1 MKIIIYLWAW
11 NILCLAEIYPAVMQ
25 MDFPNGTSTL
35 DRGVGL
41 HPGDTILVETSGGTF
56 SRVLANDLSFP
67 VVAQF
72 NGDYLMIRSPE
83 NAPLAYLCWGEGN
96 PEKNKEAQK
105 AGLWHGSCV
114 DFPGLR
120 KRMGIL
126 RLHRVYF
133 SPLRKEYY
141 FWDNASGL
149 DVSGKSKR
157 EEKRS
162 FRREN
167 IMEAPFYSRS
177 FSLHTTQGKQI
188 AFPGW
193 ENLPPGIY
201 LVYSENRVYLFYAQ

>member
-1 MKIIIYLWAW
+1 MKKIIYLWAFQ
-11 NILCLAEIYPAVMQ
+11 ILLLTEIFPAVMQ
-25 MDFPNGTSTL
+25 IDFTNGTSAL
-35 DRGVGL
+35 DMGMGL
-41 HPGDTILVETSGGTF
+41 QPGDIIRVETSGGNF
-56 SRVLANDLSFP
+56 SRVLGNNLSFP

-72 NGDYLMIRSPE
+72 NGDYLMIRSQE
-83 NAPLAYLCWGEGN
+83 NVPLAYLCWGGGN
-96 PEKNKEAQK
+96 PEKNKEAQR

-114 DFPGLR
+114 DVPAFQS
-120 KRMGIL
+120 RMGIL

-149 DVSGKSKR
+149 VISPQPELEQR
-157 EEKRS
+157 RS

-167 IMEAPFYSRS
+167 IAEAPFYSRS
-177 FSLHTTQGKQI
+177 FSLHTLRGKQI

-201 LVYSENRVYLFYAQ
+201 LVYSENRVYLLYAQ